1 MARQKKTHINLE
13 DYLPSVRYWA
23 RHYSQ
28 KSNQV
33 VDFDDLIIVG
43 MMGLMDAVKKFNPKR
58 DVLFKTYAEFRIRGE
73 IIDELRKQD
82 WMSRSERRKQKLYR
96 KTQEK
101 LEQNLGRSPTCTEL
115 AKVLPFKPREIDRM
129 RQYEAKDTL
138 KTYQES
144 DLPVDANKDVVAEE
158 IFSRHQLHDLL
169 ELLPELH
176 RKVLELRYLDDAPLS
191 FISKE
196 IQLSEGRVSQLHTEA
211 IEMLREHIS
220 LSDLAA

>member
-1 MARQKKTHINLE
+1 
-13 DYLPSVRYWA
+13 
-23 RHYSQ
+23 
-28 KSNQV
+28 
-33 VDFDDLIIVG
+33 
-43 MMGLMDAVKKFNPKR
+43 
-58 DVLFKTYAEFRIRGE
+58 
-73 IIDELRKQD
+73 
-82 WMSRSERRKQKLYR
+82 
-96 KTQEK
+96 
-101 LEQNLGRSPTCTEL
+101 LEQDLGRSPTSTEL
-115 AKVLPFKPREIDRM
+115 AKVLPFKQREIDRL

-176 RKVLELRYLDDAPLS
+176 RRVLELRYLEDAPLN

-196 IQLSEGRVSQLHTEA
+196 IKLSEGRVSQLHTEA
-211 IEMLREHIS
+211 IEMLRDHIL